1 MKFQEYNPV
10 IQNCDCIIRTFMKLL
25 DKTYLNVK
33 EDLLSLAST
42 LGYDSYQETE
52 VFEKY
57 FEKNGFTKIEGE
69 PLFVNDLSFDGG
81 TYGILCYNDDQYH
94 LFPVIDHTAYDE
106 SDHFWK
112 MSVETLYRLEK

>member
-1 MKFQEYNPV
+1 MV
-10 IQNCDCIIRTFMKLL
+10 LL
-25 DKTYLNVK
+25 K
-33 EDLLSLAST
+33 
-42 LGYDSYQETE
+42 
-52 VFEKY
+52 
-57 FEKNGFTKIEGE
+57 
-69 PLFVNDLSFDGG
+69 LSFDSG